1 MTKKDIYEIIFIFVI
16 MVLICTFIEYMGWVK

>member
-16 MVLICTFIEYMGWVK
+16 MVLICTFIEYMGWCK